1 MLPVVLAVAAA
12 GCLAAAL
19 HRPPTAAA
27 SAGPASAGA
36 ADAAGAAVVSAS
48 RLPAAASRLA
58 GDVNM
63 GAAVDAALTSPAV
76 AARPACVEVDD
87 GGVSVYRRDA
97 TTPLIPASNL
107 KLLTATAAL
116 ERLGPAATFTTTAV
130 AAAPVRGGVLAGPLY
145 LVGGGDPLLATDGYR
160 ASLHQWTESREPIT
174 RLATL
179 ADAVAAAGV
188 THITGGI
195 LADDNRYDGV
205 RTVASWAPS
214 YLADGEV
221 APVGALVVDGGTVVA
236 GRRRVPARDPA
247 LTATS
252 AFEGLL
258 AERGIT
264 VDGRVTRGT
273 APAGAVRVAA
283 VQSPPLTTVVG
294 EMLRESD
301 NLAAEMLVKELGY
314 RFGGGG
320 SWAAGTG
327 VVHAT
332 LAAAGVPL
340 DGVVQLD
347 GSGLDRQDRVP
358 CQTLA
363 ALLATGTLE
372 PFFPVAARC
381 GTLVG
386 RMVGQPAAQRVVAKT
401 GSLAGVSA
409 LSGAVGP
416 AALPSQPCPPA
427 GASAEPVT
435 FSIVFNGLPSTAAGE
450 AVEDRIADAL
460 AAYAQG
466 T

>member
-1 MLPVVLAVAAA
+1 LVLPAVLAIAAA
-12 GCLAAAL
+12 ACLAAAL
-19 HRPPTAAA
+19 HRPSTAAA
-27 SAGPASAGA
+27 TPGPAPTP
-36 ADAAGAAVVSAS
+36 AAGAPLVSAS
-48 RLPAAASRLA
+48 RLPVAVSQLAA
-58 GDVNM
+58 DVNLA
-63 GAAVDAALTSPAV
+63 AAVDAALTSPPV

-87 GGVSVYRRDA
+87 AGVPVYRRDA
-97 TTPLIPASNL
+97 TAPLIPASNL

-116 ERLGPAATFTTTAV
+116 DRLGPASTFTTAAV
-130 AAAPVRGGVLAGPLY
+130 AAAPARGGVVAGPLY

-160 ASLHQWTESREPIT
+160 ATLHQWTESREPIT
-174 RLATL
+174 RLAAL
-179 ADAVAAAGV
+179 ADALAGAGV
-188 THITGGI
+188 TRITGGI
-195 LADDNRYDGV
+195 LADDSRYDGV
-205 RTVASWAPS
+205 RTVAGWAPS
-214 YLADGEV
+214 YLVDGEV

-236 GRRRVPARDPA
+236 GGRRVPARDPA
-247 LTATS
+247 LSAAS

-258 AERGIT
+258 AERGIA

-273 APAGAVRVAA
+273 APAGAVRLAS
-283 VQSPPLTTVVG
+283 VQSPPLATVVG

-320 SWAAGTG
+320 SWTAGTA

-332 LAAAGVPL
+332 LAAAGIPL

-347 GSGLDRQDRVP
+347 GSGLDRQDRVA

-363 ALLATGTLE
+363 ALVATGALE

-386 RMVGQPAAQRVVAKT
+386 RMVGQPAAQRIVAKT

-416 AALPSQPCPPA
+416 AALPPQSCPPA
-427 GASAEPVT
+427 GASAERVT
-435 FSIVFNGLPSTAAGE
+435 FSIVFNGLPSTSAGE
-450 AVEDRIADAL
+450 AVEDRIADTL

-466 T
+466 A